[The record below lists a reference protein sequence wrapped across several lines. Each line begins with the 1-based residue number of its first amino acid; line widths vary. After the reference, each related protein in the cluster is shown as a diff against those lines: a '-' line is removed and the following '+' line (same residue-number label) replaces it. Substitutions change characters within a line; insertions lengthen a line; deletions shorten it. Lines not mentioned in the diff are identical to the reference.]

1 MRGRE
6 PRNAVEDLA
15 LRGGNPERFK
25 GSTLSTDDAS
35 SAAVEPPAEPTA
47 AAQPGK
53 RILKPGDFDIQD
65 QLGEGAFGQVCLCTL
80 RSTGDKYAVKIIEV
94 IHAKRHGGLQ
104 QVKNERDVLILLRH
118 PRRARSSFLR
128 HSCTSPALP
137 PASTCYR

>member
-1 MRGRE
+1 VWRR
-6 PRNAVEDLA
+6 R
-15 LRGGNPERFK
+15 
-25 GSTLSTDDAS
+25 LSTDDAS
-35 SAAVEPPAEPTA
+35 AVEPPAEPTA

-53 RILKPGDFDIQD
+53 RILKPDDFDIQD

>member
-1 MRGRE
+1 MRASFLPE
-6 PRNAVEDLA
+6 IYLS
-15 LRGGNPERFK
+15 RGGTRNVSRWP
-25 GSTLSTDDAS
+25 TLVSTDDAS